1 MAKETAHQ
9 LGTPLSSLHGWITLL
24 KEEGDLSS
32 EALVEMEKDIQRL
45 SVVSDRFSKI
55 GSSVE
60 TPKTNLLISL
70 KIIWII

>member
-24 KEEGDLSS
+24 RDEKSINS
-32 EALVEMEKDIQRL
+32 EALNEMEKDIQRL
-45 SVVSDRFSKI
+45 TTVSDRFSKI

-60 TPKTNLLISL
+60 IVNTDLVVF
-70 KIIWII
+70 